1 MNQFDLNDLNK
12 NNPVVDIKKLNNIT
26 KLHIQNILKSNNNEK
41 IYSFI
46 LPSYLKI
53 QEKYKVKYSKEYCIS
68 VMKSVEGKVNNTND
82 IYEVILP
89 YFVDLNKETKIIF
102 DENESIFFYILLI
115 S

>member
-1 MNQFDLNDLNK
+1 
-12 NNPVVDIKKLNNIT
+12 
-26 KLHIQNILKSNNNEK
+26 
-41 IYSFI
+41 
-46 LPSYLKI
+46 
-53 QEKYKVKYSKEYCIS
+53 
-68 VMKSVEGKVNNTND
+68 MKSIEGKVNNTND